1 MRIVRSI
8 LLATLLTTGVSTAIV
23 VSTPHTAQAQDTL
36 GEAERLYAQ
45 ANAQIKASQ
54 LRDAYQSLQQALP
67 LFRSAQNQPGEA
79 KTLESLGIVLFVAGQ
94 QAKGVDYLQQSLKI
108 VQAIG
113 LTQNELRL
121 LGNLGSAYTGAKD
134 YATARKYLEPR
145 LLLARNLK
153 NVQAEGE
160 TLDKLAGIYASE
172 GDYPKA
178 LSFFQQYLVILGKQP
193 DRKAEMET
201 LANVGKLQVILKNYP
216 KAIDAFNQSLT
227 LSRTLSDR
235 KAEIDAL
242 SGLGKTYVESE
253 NFSSA
258 LPYFQKA
265 VETAR
270 GIQDAKRELF
280 ALQDLASTYYF
291 LGAFANSAGLY
302 VQSLQIAQK
311 NQAQKQELTAWNGL
325 GSSMYQI
332 GNLKGAIDYYKHSLE
347 VARALK
353 DRSAEG
359 KALGNLGL
367 AYAELGEDY
376 PTAISY
382 FEQDL
387 AIARELKTRLAEGQ
401 ALAFL
406 GKIYLQL
413 EDYQKAKDYNRK
425 SAEILGSLNY
435 SRGEGLA
442 YVNLG
447 ISLLKLGNFA
457 ESETALRKS
466 VAVLE
471 PLQSKVGGD
480 KADALRVSLFE
491 QQQRSYSGLQQVLIA
506 QNKPNEA
513 LEIAE
518 RGRARPFAELL
529 SDRSSGKAAS
539 ASMSIS
545 QIQQVA
551 KELNTTLVEYST
563 ITDFVKVNS
572 KSQLNIAELFIW
584 VIQPTGKVS
593 FKRVDLRPV
602 LKDGNTT
609 LESLVRSSR
618 ESLGVTGRGGIRIAS
633 ANRPTELGNLNQ
645 LHKLLIE
652 PITELL
658 PKESGANVVFFP
670 QGSLFLVPFAT
681 LKGSTG
687 SYLLERITP
696 TFAPSIQVL
705 QLNHQAAVRGA
716 STTPSE
722 VLVMGN
728 PKMPSVQSS
737 GDQKPI
743 QLASLPGA
751 ELEANQVAS
760 LLKTQAVTG
769 AQATKAFLL
778 PRMARSRIIHLAT
791 HGLLDDSI
799 VASLSIPG
807 QIAFAPSGQD
817 NGLLSAGEVSNL
829 KLNADLVV
837 LSACDTGRGRIL
849 GDGVFGLSRAFIS
862 AGAHSLI
869 VSLWSVPDAPT
880 AFLMSEFYRNL
891 QSNNNKAAALRQAML
906 TTMKRNPDPK
916 DWAAFVLLGEAQ

>member
-1 MRIVRSI
+1 MRLVRSI
-8 LLATLLTTGVSTAIV
+8 LLATLLTTGVVSTTV
-23 VSTPHTAQAQDTL
+23 VSTPHAAEAQDAL
-36 GEAERLYAQ
+36 SEAERLYAQ
-45 ANAQIKASQ
+45 STAQIKASQ

-79 KTLESLGIVLFVAGQ
+79 KTLENLGIVLFVAGQ
-94 QAKGVDYLQQSLKI
+94 QAKGVEYLQQSLKI
-108 VQAIG
+108 VQAMS
-113 LTQNELRL
+113 LTQSELRL
-121 LGNLGSAYTGAKD
+121 LGNLGSAYAGAKN

-160 TLDKLAGIYASE
+160 TLDKLANNYASE

-178 LSFFQQYLVILGKQP
+178 LSLFQQYLAILGKQP
-193 DRKAEMET
+193 DRKAETET
-201 LANVGKLQVILKNYP
+201 LANIGELQLLLKNYP

-227 LSRTLSDR
+227 LAQTLSDR
-235 KAEIDAL
+235 KAEIAAL
-242 SGLGKTYVESE
+242 SGLGRTYTESE

-270 GIQDAKRELF
+270 GIQDTKKELF
-280 ALQDLASTYYF
+280 ALQDLASTYYS
-291 LGAFANSAGLY
+291 LGAFANSAALY
-302 VQSLQIAQK
+302 NQSLQIAQK

-325 GSSMYQI
+325 GNSVYRI
-332 GNLKGAIDYYKHSLE
+332 GDLKGAIDYYKHSLE
-347 VARALK
+347 VAKTLK

-359 KALGNLGL
+359 QALGNLGL
-367 AYAELGEDY
+367 AYADLGDDY

-382 FEQDL
+382 YEQDL

-425 SAEILGSLNY
+425 SAEILGALNY

-466 VAVLE
+466 VEVLE

-513 LEIAE
+513 LEVAE

-529 SDRSSGKAAS
+529 SERSGNAAS
-539 ASMSIS
+539 TPMSIS

-563 ITDFVKVNS
+563 ITDLVKVNN
-572 KSQLNIAELFIW
+572 KTQLNVAELFIW
-584 VIQPTGKVS
+584 VIQPTGRVS
-593 FKRVDLRPV
+593 FKRVDLRPI
-602 LKDGNTT
+602 LKDGNNT
-609 LESLVRSSR
+609 LEDLIRSSR
-618 ESLGVTGRGGIRIAS
+618 ESLGVTGRGGIRVAS
-633 ANRPTELGNLNQ
+633 VNKSTELGNLNQ

-652 PITELL
+652 PITEFL
-658 PKESGANVVFFP
+658 PKEPSASVVFLP
-670 QGSLFLVPFAT
+670 QGSLFLVPFSA
-681 LKGSTG
+681 LKGSTD
-687 SYLLERITP
+687 SYLLERFTP
-696 TFAPSIQVL
+696 VLAPSIQVL
-705 QLNHQAAVRGA
+705 QLNHQIAVRGA
-716 STTPSE
+716 STAPSE

-728 PKMPSVQSS
+728 PKMPSVQSE
-737 GDQKPI
+737 GNQKAT
-743 QLASLPGA
+743 QLLALPGA

-760 LLKTQAVTG
+760 LLKTQAVIG

-778 PRMARSRIIHLAT
+778 PRMTRSRIIHLAT
-791 HGLLDDSI
+791 HGLLDDS
-799 VASLSIPG
+799 VAGLSIPG

-817 NGLLSAGEVSNL
+817 NGFLSADEVSHL

-849 GDGVFGLSRAFIS
+849 GDGVFGLSRAFMS

-891 QSNNNKAAALRQAML
+891 QANNNKAAALRQAML